1 MIPLFV
7 GPVWMPFCPYGR
19 RQGVKGTYSVRR
31 LLAVKRSWDDDL
43 KALLWISH
51 NAFEKG
57 QETLSQWTARKQ
69 PARVKGCCASHRVWP
84 GLITRRLC
92 LLPYSLPPPSPRL
105 LCLFLLSKGFLM
117 TNLSGL
123 TSLPIS
129 HCGIQLPAH
138 PLMNSPGS
146 KDRADRGEDW
156 WKTQKSTSTP
166 SFTFQDS
173 TPPASSLDGSFPLFF
188 SLPPFNVLCRSHLLT
203 VRTT

>member
-1 MIPLFV
+1 MRWRSKSSSLNFTQC
-7 GPVWMPFCPYGR
+7 VWKRTRNP
-19 RQGVKGTYSVRR
+19 QSVNGKKTTRTGQR
-31 LLAVKRSWDDDL
+31 LLCFTSCLTRTYN
-43 KALLWISH
+43 KATVPSPIL
-51 NAFEKG
+51 
-57 QETLSQWTARKQ
+57 TA
-69 PARVKGCCASHRVWP
+69 
-84 GLITRRLC
+84 
-92 LLPYSLPPPSPRL
+92 PPSPWL